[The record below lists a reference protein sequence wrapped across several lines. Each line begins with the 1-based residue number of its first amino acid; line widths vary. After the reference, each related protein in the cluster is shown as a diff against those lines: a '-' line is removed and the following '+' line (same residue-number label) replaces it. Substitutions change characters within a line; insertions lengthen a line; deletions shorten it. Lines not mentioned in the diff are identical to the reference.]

1 MTTDTNSS
9 DLDWLAFCYAAGE
22 MNAAEAE
29 AFEARLADEQSAR
42 EALSR
47 AVELTQ
53 TVAAA
58 EARSGD
64 VMLATRSRADWN
76 TRVSWMAI
84 GGLAVVLLALLW
96 SGVVGPTWNG
106 ADRQVALAAH
116 GDLALAWN
124 QTRAEFASVRE
135 AGLWPSIGG
144 ALTDDEEVIYLADLP
159 LDDGSIDEAPSWLM
173 AAVYARASRASESSE
188 QRLEN

>member
-1 MTTDTNSS
+1 MNEDDFQSE
-9 DLDWLAFCYAAGE
+9 LDWLAFCYAAGE
-22 MNAAEAE
+22 LSTADAE
-29 AFEARLADEQSAR
+29 AFEARLADEQPAR

-47 AVELTQ
+47 AVELLQ

-58 EARSGD
+58 EAQCGEVVVAKR
-64 VMLATRSRADWN
+64 RRADWN

-96 SGVVGPTWNG
+96 SGVVGPAWNSTRRQI
-106 ADRQVALAAH
+106 ADASQRA
-116 GDLALAWN
+116 LALAWN
-124 QTRAEFASVRE
+124 EARAEIARSRE
-135 AGLWPSIGG
+135 AGIWPSVGSHNG
-144 ALTDDEEVIYLADLP
+144 DSDEEFFTDLP

-173 AAVYARASRASESSE
+173 AAVIARAGANGPASE